1 MQMRL
6 RHIEPLPQLKGI
18 INKMWLFE
26 SSGRAPAEDMKL
38 IVPNGMAKLTIPFR
52 NGVSGKNKDYFHLS
66 KESQITL
73 IGIQDI
79 PAVVDVEHD
88 APHGNIGIEFS
99 PAGMYRIFQL
109 RHCELKNKLF
119 LLEEIMG
126 KSARVIQEIIADT
139 EMIDK
144 KVQLIQGYL
153 VRLLSNSRPDT
164 ILDYCIGQIAGSN
177 GLVTVTELERKTGY
191 SSRWLYEKFIEKV
204 GLGPKN
210 LSSIVRFNQIYEQ
223 WAKNP
228 GADVFKE
235 GKMEDIYD
243 YFYDQ
248 AHFIKDF
255 KRFTG
260 FPPLKF
266 ARSENDFGRIFYK
279 DQ

>member
-6 RHIEPLPQLKGI
+6 QHIEPLPQLKGI

-73 IGIQDI
+73 IGVQDI
-79 PAVVDVEHD
+79 PAIVDVEYD

-99 PAGMYRIFQL
+99 PLGAYRIFQL
-109 RHCELKNKLF
+109 RQSELKNKLF

-126 KSARVIQEIIADT
+126 KSARAMQEIIADT
-139 EMIDK
+139 EIIDRK
-144 KVQLIQGYL
+144 IHLIQVYL
-153 VRLLSNSRPDT
+153 VRLLAKSHPDQ
-164 ILDYCIGQIAGSN
+164 ILDYCIGQIENSKGM
-177 GLVTVTELERKTGY
+177 VTVAALERKTGY

-204 GLGPKN
+204 GVSPKN
-210 LSSIVRFNQIYEQ
+210 LSSIIRFNQIYKQ

-228 GADVFKE
+228 GAGFFKE
-235 GKMEDIYD
+235 GVKEDIYD
-243 YFYDQ
+243 YFYDR
-248 AHFIKDF
+248 AHFIKEF
-255 KRFTG
+255 NRFTG
-260 FPPLKF
+260 FSPLKF
-266 ARSENDFGRIFYK
+266 AKSENEFGRIFYK
-279 DQ
+279 D

>member
-6 RHIEPLPQLKGI
+6 QHIEPLPQLKGI

-26 SSGRAPAEDMKL
+26 SSSRAPAEDMKM
-38 IVPNGMAKLTIPFR
+38 IVPNGMAKLTVPFR

-79 PAVVDVEHD
+79 PAIVDVEYD

-99 PAGMYRIFQL
+99 PLGTYRLFQL
-109 RHCELKNKLF
+109 RQAELKNKLF
-119 LLEEIMG
+119 LLEEILG
-126 KSARVIQEIIADT
+126 KSASVIQEIIANT
-139 EMIDK
+139 EIVDK

-153 VRLLSNSRPDT
+153 VRLFTKSQPDP
-164 ILDYCIGQIAGSN
+164 ILDYCIGQIENSK
-177 GLVTVTELERKTGY
+177 GLITVTELERKTGY
-191 SSRWLYEKFIEKV
+191 SGRWLYEKFIEKV
-204 GLGPKN
+204 GISPKN
-210 LSSIVRFNQIYEQ
+210 LSSIVRFNQIYEE
-223 WAKNP
+223 WAKSS
-228 GADVFKE
+228 GTDFLK
-235 GKMEDIYD
+235 EDIYD

-260 FPPLKF
+260 FSPMKF
-266 ARSENDFGRIFYK
+266 VKSENEFGRIFYK
-279 DQ
+279 D

>member
-6 RHIEPLPQLKGI
+6 QHIEPLPQLRGI

-26 SSGRAPAEDMKL
+26 SSGRAPAEDMKM

-52 NGVSGKNKDYFHLS
+52 NGVSGKNRDYFHLS

-79 PAVVDVEHD
+79 PAIVDLEHD

-99 PAGMYRIFQL
+99 PLGAYRLFQL
-109 RHCELKNKLF
+109 RQSELKNKLF
-119 LLEEIMG
+119 LLEEVMG
-126 KSARVIQEIIADT
+126 KSARAIQEIIADT
-139 EMIDK
+139 EIVDQK
-144 KVQLIQGYL
+144 IQLIQDYL
-153 VRLLSNSRPDT
+153 VRLLSKSEPDLV
-164 ILDYCIGQIAGSN
+164 LDYCIRQIENSK
-177 GLVTVTELERKTGY
+177 GLVTVTELERQTGY

-204 GLGPKN
+204 GLSPKN

-228 GADVFKE
+228 GADPFK
-235 GKMEDIYD
+235 GDTKEDIYD
-243 YFYDQ
+243 YFYDR

-255 KRFTG
+255 NRFTG
-260 FPPLKF
+260 YSPLKF
-266 ARSENDFGRIFYK
+266 AKSENEFGRIFYK
-279 DQ
+279 D